1 MKKYIKPNT
10 KTARMEN
17 EAFMN
22 LSMHNEVVNPRTQ
35 LSKEGVAVGE
45 SAVWFN

>member
-22 LSMHNEVVNPRTQ
+22 LSLNNEVVNPRTQ
-35 LSKEGVAVGE
+35 LTKEATPVDE
-45 SAVWFN
+45 TIWFN